1 MSALPLWTWEA
12 PQSLL
17 GLALYGWLRARDRV
31 QGVQRRPDGR
41 RLVQTERWAISLGAF
56 VFWARVGIDGRPLD
70 PTLIQAHELGHTF
83 QSRRL
88 GPLYL
93 LTVGIA
99 SPARA
104 LYAMG
109 YYRRTGRAWP
119 HYFDAWPEDEADR
132 LGGIVRDA
140 AGRRVLAPSTKE

>member
-1 MSALPLWTWEA
+1 MGLYTWEI

-17 GLALYGWLRARDRV
+17 GLLLLGWLRLRGRV
-31 QGVQRRPDGR
+31 LSVERRPDGR
-41 RLVQTERWAISLGAF
+41 RLVETPGTAISLGAW
-56 VFWARVGIDGRPLD
+56 VYWARFGIDGSRFD
-70 PTLIQAHELGHTF
+70 PALIRAHELGHTV

-104 LYAMG
+104 AYAWWFW
-109 YYRRTGRAWP
+109 RRTGRGWTR
-119 HYFDAWPEDEADR
+119 YYDAWPEDEADR

-140 AGRRVLAPSTKE
+140 AGRRVLGVASG